1 MIPQALA
8 IFGTINGFE
17 LLVVVAAALMVF
29 GSRLPDVALRAV
41 AHVMRARRAV
51 TKMWRDTGLEEEL
64 RRVRRDI
71 EMSVPRAADFDVAS
85 SAPPPAALDEHH
97 DEADHHDEAVD
108 PDHARAEEYYDS
120 SVDIRPA
127 EGIIASGEW
136 SADDDL
142 DRREPSGEEASADA
156 PEPLGES
163 ETAGPSGPAGSAGSA
178 EPHAGAQDEEAPDTQ
193 ADTQAGAQAGDV
205 EGDPARREG

>member
-1 MIPQALA
+1 MIPCALA

-51 TKMWRDTGLEEEL
+51 SKMWRDTGLEEEL

-71 EMSVPRAADFDVAS
+71 EMSVPRVADFDVAS
-85 SAPPPAALDEHH
+85 SSPPPAADSDPYDDAE
-97 DEADHHDEAVD
+97 D
-108 PDHARAEEYYDS
+108 PDAARAEEYYDS

-136 SADDDL
+136 SAEDDL
-142 DRREPSGEEASADA
+142 DRREPTGEEGPDPQEA
-156 PEPLGES
+156 E
-163 ETAGPSGPAGSAGSA
+163 GPSTAR
-178 EPHAGAQDEEAPDTQ
+178 DEAPTEP
-193 ADTQAGAQAGDV
+193 AVSEPGTG
-205 EGDPARREG
+205 EEEDPSRREG

>member
-1 MIPQALA
+1 MIPCPLA

-51 TKMWRDTGLEEEL
+51 SKMWRDTGLEEEL

-71 EMSVPRAADFDVAS
+71 EMNVPRAAEFDVAS
-85 SAPPPAALDEHH
+85 APPPPAATL
-97 DEADHHDEAVD
+97 DHHDDAED
-108 PDHARAEEYYDS
+108 PDAARAEEYYDS

-136 SADDDL
+136 SSEEDV
-142 DRREPSGEEASADA
+142 DRREPTGSEEPEPSAGEES
-156 PEPLGES
+156 P
-163 ETAGPSGPAGSAGSA
+163 GSAGEARPEEVAS
-178 EPHAGAQDEEAPDTQ
+178 EPDAGEEESEPR
-193 ADTQAGAQAGDV
+193 
-205 EGDPARREG
+205 RREG

>member
-1 MIPQALA
+1 MVPCVLA
-8 IFGTINGFE
+8 IFGTINAAE

-85 SAPPPAALDEHH
+85 SSPPLAAAP
-97 DEADHHDEAVD
+97 DHHEDSED
-108 PDHARAEEYYDS
+108 PDAARAEEYYDS

-136 SADDDL
+136 SAEEDL
-142 DRREPSGEEASADA
+142 DRREPTGDED
-156 PEPLGES
+156 PEPSGAGEPS
-163 ETAGPSGPAGSAGSA
+163 VAGVDVPFEEGSTEADVN
-178 EPHAGAQDEEAPDTQ
+178 EPEDDAS
-193 ADTQAGAQAGDV
+193 
-205 EGDPARREG
+205 RRES

>member
-1 MIPQALA
+1 MIPCALA

-51 TKMWRDTGLEEEL
+51 SKMWRDTGLEEEL

-71 EMSVPRAADFDVAS
+71 EMSVPRVADFDVAS
-85 SAPPPAALDEHH
+85 SSPPPAADSDPYDDSE
-97 DEADHHDEAVD
+97 D
-108 PDHARAEEYYDS
+108 PDAARAEEYYDS

-136 SADDDL
+136 SAEDDL
-142 DRREPSGEEASADA
+142 DRREPTGEEGPDPHEAE
-156 PEPLGES
+156 EPS
-163 ETAGPSGPAGSAGSA
+163 TAR
-178 EPHAGAQDEEAPDTQ
+178 DEAPTEP
-193 ADTQAGAQAGDV
+193 AVSEPGTG
-205 EGDPARREG
+205 EEEDPSRREG

>member
-1 MIPQALA
+1 MLPCTLA

-71 EMSVPRAADFDVAS
+71 EMSVPRAADFDVAPS
-85 SAPPPAALDEHH
+85 SPPPAAAL
-97 DEADHHDEAVD
+97 DHHADADADD
-108 PDHARAEEYYDS
+108 PDAARAEEYYDS

-136 SADDDL
+136 SAEEDL
-142 DRREPSGEEASADA
+142 DRREPTGAEELDSLEGEELSGASGEAPPDEAASEPDA
-156 PEPLGES
+156 GE
-163 ETAGPSGPAGSAGSA
+163 
-178 EPHAGAQDEEAPDTQ
+178 
-193 ADTQAGAQAGDV
+193 V

>member
-1 MIPQALA
+1 MVPCVLA

-17 LLVVVAAALMVF
+17 LLVVLAAALMVF

-85 SAPPPAALDEHH
+85 SSPPPAAVL
-97 DEADHHDEAVD
+97 DHHDDSED
-108 PDHARAEEYYDS
+108 PDAARAEEYYDS

-136 SADDDL
+136 SAEEDL
-142 DRREPSGEEASADA
+142 DRREPTGEED
-156 PEPLGES
+156 PEPEGAGEPS
-163 ETAGPSGPAGSAGSA
+163 VTNVDVPPGEASSEADVDETADDAS
-178 EPHAGAQDEEAPDTQ
+178 
-193 ADTQAGAQAGDV
+193 
-205 EGDPARREG
+205 RREG

>member
-1 MIPQALA
+1 MTFGALA
-8 IFGTINGFE
+8 LFGTINGFE

-51 TKMWRDTGLEEEL
+51 TKMWRDTGLEDEL

-71 EMSVPRAADFDVAS
+71 EMSVPRAADFDIPS
-85 SAPPPAALDEHH
+85 SAPPPLAVDAH
-97 DEADHHDEAVD
+97 DESVD
-108 PDHARAEEYYDS
+108 PDEARAEEYYDS

-136 SADDDL
+136 SADDEL
-142 DRREPSGEEASADA
+142 DRREPSGEEESADGL
-156 PEPLGES
+156 EPLAAE
-163 ETAGPSGPAGSAGSA
+163 EPA
-178 EPHAGAQDEEAPDTQ
+178 EPAEPAVPAVPAEPGAGAEGERPSDAE
-193 ADTQAGAQAGDV
+193 AGDG
-205 EGDPARREG
+205 EGDPARRED

>member
-1 MIPQALA
+1 MIPCALA

-51 TKMWRDTGLEEEL
+51 SKMWRDTGLEEEL

-71 EMSVPRAADFDVAS
+71 EMSVPRVADFDVAS
-85 SAPPPAALDEHH
+85 SSPPPAADSDPYDDSE
-97 DEADHHDEAVD
+97 D
-108 PDHARAEEYYDS
+108 PDAARAEEYYDS

-136 SADDDL
+136 SAEEDL
-142 DRREPSGEEASADA
+142 DRREPTGEEDLEAVGAGEPSVTDVDAPPEEASTEADVD
-156 PEPLGES
+156 
-163 ETAGPSGPAGSAGSA
+163 ET
-178 EPHAGAQDEEAPDTQ
+178 
-193 ADTQAGAQAGDV
+193 
-205 EGDPARREG
+205 EGDASRREG